1 MIWFFS
7 AVAIFVVLVLLAWR
21 FTSIEFVSHARQLFK
36 AWSVWLAGLGSIMSA
51 YLQSF
56 PSVMVD
62 AWNALPSDVKSI
74 IPQNYLGLIAAF
86 MVAMGVVA
94 QFVRQKK
101 ITEEANR
108 DRTNS

>member
-1 MIWFFS
+1 MIWFLVGV
-7 AVAIFVVLVLLAWR
+7 AVMICVVLLAWR
-21 FTSIEFVSHARQLFK
+21 FTSVEFVAHARLLFK
-36 AWSVWLAGLGSIMSA
+36 AWSVWLAGIGSVMSA

-62 AWNALPSDVKSI
+62 AWNALPSDVKSY

-101 ITEEANR
+101 ITEEASR
-108 DRTNS
+108 DRINS